1 MFRNFRQANL
11 NSIIISTSE
20 NIKTLNLAA
29 DKVYNYDYYAP
40 PQRKFPILYNYI
52 VDTITGSFL

>member
-1 MFRNFRQANL
+1 
-11 NSIIISTSE
+11 
-20 NIKTLNLAA
+20 LAA

-52 VDTITGSFL
+52 VDTISGSFLERFYAVYLH